1 MKNSKFKIFIVIVLL
16 SIIYFIT
23 NYAVIDFKI
32 YPANIESLYVLSL
45 DDSEIKEINKCTKIT
60 RIFLAEATPNQVSRF
75 RNFRYLSDIYLVNSI
90 TNNLDSKKIGSFN
103 NLKSLNAFESEID
116 FNELYSKTI
125 SSISLYAS
133 TVENLDALSKCESLR
148 RLNIYN
154 STVSGD
160 CIVEENRKYI
170 MKDSSVFS
178 SFDNVTDLTIIVN
191 EIQDISG
198 ILEMESLETFCI
210 NKDSISEEDVKLLED
225 KGISVV
231 YCDENE

>member
-16 SIIYFIT
+16 SVIYFIT
-23 NYAVIDFKI
+23 NYAVIDRKI
-32 YPANIESLYVLSL
+32 YSANVESLYVLSL

-60 RIFLAEATPNQVSRF
+60 KIFLAEATPNQISRF
-75 RNFRYLSDIYLVNSI
+75 RNFRYLNDIYLVNSI

-103 NLKSLNAFESEID
+103 NLKSLNAFESGID

-125 SSISLYAS
+125 SSVSLYAS
-133 TVENLDALSKCESLR
+133 NAENLDTLSKCESLR

-154 STVSGD
+154 SMVSGD

-170 MKDSSVFS
+170 MKDSSIFS
-178 SFDNVTDLTIIVN
+178 SLGNITDLMINVD

-198 ILEMESLETFCI
+198 ILEMDSLKTFCV
-210 NKDSISEEDVKLLED
+210 NKDSISEEHVKLLED
-225 KGISVV
+225 KGITVT
-231 YCDENE
+231 YTEN